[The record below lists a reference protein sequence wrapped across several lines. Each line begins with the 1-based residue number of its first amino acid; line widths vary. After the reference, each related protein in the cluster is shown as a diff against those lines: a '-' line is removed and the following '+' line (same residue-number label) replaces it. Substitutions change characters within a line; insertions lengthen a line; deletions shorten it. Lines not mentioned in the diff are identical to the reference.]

1 VTVGSRLT
9 YRLLA
14 LPGVAWLSVF
24 FLVAFYALLCVAFG
38 NEDTLSQ
45 PVPFWNPLDWNVG
58 YVSAVLHNIVHGE
71 QFLTVFLRT
80 IAFVAIAMA
89 ACLLVGYPV
98 AYFAAR
104 HAGRY
109 RGLVLVLLIIPFW
122 INYLMRMLAWINLLS
137 PGGWGTTVLHDAG
150 IERLFLSVGLLGS
163 RGGWLDGQPSTVV
176 IALVYGY
183 IPFLILPLYAALDR
197 IDQRHIEAARDL
209 GASAFSAFV
218 RVTLPLSVPGI
229 LAGCVLVALPMFGDY
244 YTPDLVCA
252 APRCSMIGN
261 QIDQFTRQ
269 GSEKVSGAVLTM
281 LLSAFLLVLMFYYLR
296 STRRAG
302 EVPAEA

>member
-1 VTVGSRLT
+1 VSSRVIW
-9 YRLLA
+9 RLLA

-24 FLVAFYALLCVAFG
+24 FLVSFYALLCVAFG

-58 YVSAVLHNIVHGE
+58 YVFSVLHDVFHGG

-80 IAFVAIAMA
+80 VMFVAVALA
-89 ACLLVGYPV
+89 LSLLVGYPV

-104 HAGRY
+104 HAGRW

-137 PGGWGTTVLHDAG
+137 SDGWGSTVLHDIG
-150 IERLFLSVGLLGS
+150 IERLFIALGLLGS
-163 RGGWLDGQPSTVV
+163 RGGWLDGQPSTV
-176 IALVYGY
+176 IFALIYGY

-209 GASAFSAFV
+209 GASALSAFM

-229 LAGCVLVALPMFGDY
+229 LAGSVLVALPMFGDY

-252 APRCSMIGN
+252 APKCSMIGN

-281 LLSAFLLVLMFYYLR
+281 LLSLVLLVLMLYYLR
-296 STRRAG
+296 TTRQAG